1 MQYIPIVSS
10 EQADISICDMKPLLS
25 GPFLKRNRLE
35 NTSSERIQSCYRS
48 YLVRRRLHEV
58 WRGILEQQL
67 AEIKKLPEGDDSLVK
82 KLTATVGRAAAM
94 FQGGGLKK
102 AGGDKI
108 LVGWN
113 YDFQRRISF

>member
-1 MQYIPIVSS
+1 MLWNSGYPDILDLIQNKTFLSVST
-10 EQADISICDMKPLLS
+10 
-25 GPFLKRNRLE
+25 LKRHRLE
-35 NTSSERIQSCYRS
+35 NTSSERIQSCFRS

-67 AEIKKLPEGDDSLVK
+67 IEIKKLPDGDDSLVK

-102 AGGDKI
+102 DSGDKI
-108 LVGWN
+108 LVR
-113 YDFQRRISF
+113 FTHT